1 MQDDQQQQQSQPTAD
16 YVSLSAEIIS
26 AYVANNSVSMN
37 DIPALIGN
45 VHQALRTIGEGS
57 TKQAEPEKREPAVN
71 PKKSVTPDFII
82 SLFDGKKYKS
92 LKRHIRTAHDMTP
105 QQYREYWGLS
115 HDYPMV
121 APNYAKQRS
130 ELAKALGLGQLRK
143 SAGGKGA
150 KKAST
155 KSSKKASKKVAA

>member
-1 MQDDQQQQQSQPTAD
+1 
-16 YVSLSAEIIS
+16 
-26 AYVANNSVSMN
+26 
-37 DIPALIGN
+37 
-45 VHQALRTIGEGS
+45 
-57 TKQAEPEKREPAVN
+57 
-71 PKKSVTPDFII
+71 VTPDFII

-115 HDYPMV
+115 YDYPMV

-143 SAGGKGA
+143 SAGGKAA
-150 KKAST
+150 KKANT

>member
-1 MQDDQQQQQSQPTAD
+1 MQDEQQQNVDYIGISAD
-16 YVSLSAEIIS
+16 IVS
-26 AYVANNSVSMN
+26 AYVSNNSVQAG
-37 DIPALIGN
+37 DLPTLIGN
-45 VHQALRTIGEGS
+45 VHQTLKSIANGS

-71 PKKSVTPDFII
+71 PKRSVTPDFII

-92 LKRHIRTAHDMTP
+92 LKRHIRTAHEMTP

-143 SAGGKGA
+143 SAGAKAA
-150 KKAST
+150 KKATT

>member
-1 MQDDQQQQQSQPTAD
+1 MQDQQQQNVDYIGISAD
-16 YVSLSAEIIS
+16 IVS
-26 AYVANNSVSMN
+26 AYVSNNSVQAGEL
-37 DIPALIGN
+37 PTLIGN
-45 VHQALRTIGEGS
+45 VHQALKSIANGS
-57 TKQAEPEKREPAVN
+57 TKQAEAR
-71 PKKSVTPDFII
+71 SVTPDFII

-121 APNYAKQRS
+121 APNYARQRS
-130 ELAKALGLGQLRK
+130 ELAKSLGLGQLRK
-143 SAGGKGA
+143 SAGGKAA